1 MTSAAACPRSK
12 AASTTARALVAVML
26 GCAACLAGFAA
37 SAADI
42 GFPSVAAARAALAAQ
57 PGTEQVEEAG
67 WIHIDLPAAAG
78 GVTRWSFVAP
88 DQPAYPA
95 VVRRDIVPRDG
106 EPTLIVRFLCEGP
119 RAACDA
125 LYAQVR
131 RDAGG

>member
-1 MTSAAACPRSK
+1 MRPANACPRRR
-12 AASTTARALVAVML
+12 AAGTTARALLL
-26 GCAACLAGFAA
+26 GWVSWLAGGVAG
-37 SAADI
+37 AADI
-42 GFPSVAAARAALAAQ
+42 GYPSVAAARAALAAQ

-67 WIHIDLPAAAG
+67 WTHIDLPAATG

-131 RDAGG
+131 RDTGG